1 MNPRRRVQGRE
12 IMKLQKCPT
21 NALFRRSIET
31 PVKRLRLEL
40 EGECRVLSP
49 TANLPNLVRDGGSSS
64 RDELYKN

>member
-1 MNPRRRVQGRE
+1 
-12 IMKLQKCPT
+12 MKLQKCPT

-64 RDELYKN
+64 RDELYKKRSSGKTDSQ